1 MRMPRSI
8 VVLTATLAI
17 AGCSDI
23 GLRHLRAPG
32 PGPDEFSVL
41 PVKPLTQ
48 PQDYAVL
55 PAPTPGGANLTDPNP
70 KADAVAALGGNPA
83 ALNPNG
89 AIPSTDAAL
98 VTASSRYG
106 VAPDTRQV
114 LAQEDAEFR
123 KRQGRWTRLRLFNV
137 DRYEQVYRRE
147 ALDANAQNEAA
158 RRAGI
163 ETPSAPP
170 LNE

>member
-1 MRMPRSI
+1 MRLPRSI
-8 VVLTATLAI
+8 FAVTLAFAV

-23 GLRHLRAPG
+23 GLRHLEAPG

-48 PQDYAVL
+48 PEDYQFL
-55 PAPTPGGANLTDPNP
+55 PAPTPGGGNLTDPTP
-70 KADAVAALGGNPA
+70 TADAVAALGGNPA
-83 ALNPNG
+83 ALNPNT

-106 VAPDTRQV
+106 VPSNTRQV
-114 LAQEDAEFR
+114 VDTEDAEFR
-123 KRQGRWTRLRLFNV
+123 RKQGRLTRLRLFKI
-137 DRYEQVYRRE
+137 DRYEQVYRKE
-147 ALDANAQNEAA
+147 ALNADQQNQAA

-170 LNE
+170 LDE